1 MFIFLLVN
9 REQEVSNTI
18 VSECPV
24 FFRRTVVASEKKI
37 ICFMSNQQHSLTK
50 ILCVTQRQC
59 YTIIG

>member
-1 MFIFLLVN
+1 MFIYLLVN

-24 FFRRTVVASEKKI
+24 FFRRTVVALEKKI

-50 ILCVTQRQC
+50 IPCVTQRQC
-59 YTIIG
+59 YTMIG

>member
-1 MFIFLLVN
+1 MFIFLLAN

-37 ICFMSNQQHSLTK
+37 ICLCLTNN
-50 ILCVTQRQC
+50 IVQ
-59 YTIIG
+59 